1 MRSIKL
7 LLIAASF
14 AAAAPAMAQDGS
26 APAAASNVKKGAMVY
41 SADGRRIGRVDRIRD
56 DAVNIIY
63 DGRMIRIPVSTLTD
77 SDKGVT
83 TSLTGKEVSRLK

>member
-14 AAAAPAMAQDGS
+14 VAAVPAMAQDAG
-26 APAAASNVKKGAMVY
+26 APAAASNVKKGVMVY
-41 SADGRRIGRVDRIRD
+41 SADGRRIGRVDRVRD

-63 DGRMIRIPVSTLTD
+63 DGRMIRIPVSTLSD
-77 SDKGVT
+77 ADKGVT

>member
-14 AAAAPAMAQDGS
+14 VAATPAMAQDAG
-26 APAAASNVKKGAMVY
+26 APAAASNVKKGVMVY
-41 SADGRRIGRVDRIRD
+41 SADGRRIGRVDFVRD
-56 DAVNIIY
+56 NAVGIIY
-63 DGRMIRIPVSTLTD
+63 NSRFVKIPVSTLSD

-83 TSLTGKEVSRLK
+83 TSLTGKDVSKL